1 MTVTFIPEMVK
12 MGRTGIRYPFV
23 VEIPDVGQIAGK
35 VLENQRRFV
44 SVRFAPGV
52 QADGKMIAAVLGE
65 FQRQVARDENLC
77 T

>member
-35 VLENQRRFV
+35 VLENQRRLV

-65 FQRQVARDENLC
+65 FQRQVAQDENLC

>member
-1 MTVTFIPEMVK
+1 MKITFIPEMVK

-23 VEIPDVGQIAGK
+23 VEVPGVGQIAGK
-35 VLENQRRFV
+35 VLENQRRYT

-52 QADGKMIAAVLGE
+52 QVDGELIGRVLTE
-65 FQRQVARDENLC
+65 FTRQVSNGENLC

>member
-12 MGRTGIRYPFV
+12 MGCTGIRYPFV

-35 VLENQRRFV
+35 VLEDQRRFV

-65 FQRQVARDENLC
+65 FQRQVARDENIC

>member
-12 MGRTGIRYPFV
+12 MGRSGIRYPFV
-23 VEIPDVGQIAGK
+23 VEIPDVGRIAGK
-35 VLENQRRFV
+35 VLENQRRFI

-52 QADGKMIAAVLGE
+52 QADGKMIAEVLGE
-65 FQRQVARDENLC
+65 FRGQVARDENIC

>member
-1 MTVTFIPEMVK
+1 MTVTFIPGLVK

-23 VEIPDVGQIAGK
+23 VEIPDVGRIVGK

-44 SVRFAPGV
+44 SVQFAPGV
-52 QADGKMIAAVLGE
+52 KADGKMIAAVLE
-65 FQRQVARDENLC
+65 QFQIQVTKDENIC